1 MNAPKPNLLPT
12 TIPQYL
18 EQLRHALAG
27 AHPALVQDALYD
39 AEEYLRSEWA
49 EHPELA
55 EAELLASV
63 AGSYGAPAE
72 VADIYRETEVTV
84 AQALRAPPPP
94 PRRSLAG
101 RIFGVFTDPRA
112 YGALLYMLLS
122 LVTGIFYFTWAVTG
136 LSLTLGLA
144 VLIIG
149 IPFAILFFASVRGLA
164 LLEGRLVEV
173 MLGERMPRRPAY
185 ADREQPLLKRIGA
198 MFSDPRTWSTLCY
211 QLVML
216 PLGIVYFT
224 LAVTALSLSFATA
237 AAPLVEAITGR
248 PAIVWWDD
256 VAFSLPLWSTPI
268 TIALGLAMLLVT
280 LHGARG
286 IGYLHG
292 QIARHFLVKTA

>member
-1 MNAPKPNLLPT
+1 MNAPRS
-12 TIPQYL
+12 IAEYL
-18 EQLRHALAG
+18 KQLRAALAG
-27 AHPALVQDALYD
+27 ADPALIQDALYD

-49 EHPELA
+49 EHPELG

-84 AQALRAPPPP
+84 AQALRAPPPR
-94 PRRSLAG
+94 PRTSFLG
-101 RIFGVFTDPRA
+101 KLFGVFADGKA

-122 LVTGIFYFTWAVTG
+122 LATGIFYFTWAVTV
-136 LSLTLGLA
+136 LSLTMGLA

-185 ADREQPLLKRIGA
+185 ADRDQPLMKRIGA

-211 QLVML
+211 QLLML

-224 LAVTALSLSFATA
+224 IAVTALSLSFAIA
-237 AAPLVEAITGR
+237 AAPFAEAISGR
-248 PAIVWWDD
+248 PAIIWWND
-256 VAFSLPLWSTPI
+256 VSWSLPLWSAPL
-268 TIALGLAMLLVT
+268 TIAVGLGLLLVT

-292 QIARHFLVKTA
+292 QIAKHFLVKSA